1 MNVSFGTFITNLFF
15 SGILLF
21 TIGLFFKRQ
30 KNIDKISLKIFVV
43 CTVLSMLRMVFPVEF
58 FFSYTIGIPII
69 LPKYT
74 LSWKHQ
80 YTDNLS
86 L

>member
-30 KNIDKISLKIFVV
+30 K
-43 CTVLSMLRMVFPVEF
+43 
-58 FFSYTIGIPII
+58 
-69 LPKYT
+69 KY
-74 LSWKHQ
+74 
-80 YTDNLS
+80 
-86 L
+86 